1 LQRLVSWVYVIL
13 WLYAD
18 MENKTRKNETIKY
31 KVFGVRLHEETKK
44 KLIKKQKQS
53 GLSWNLFILKLIE
66 KQQYESTK

>member
-1 LQRLVSWVYVIL
+1 
-13 WLYAD
+13 

-53 GLSWNLFILKLIE
+53 GLSWNLFILKLLGYE
-66 KQQYESTK
+66 TNQKQE